1 MQQIGSLDLTI
12 VKIELFIHLSS
23 DISRS
28 VFCHPT
34 IFSCSDSS
42 EVLASGASTM
52 IPESQLEPVA
62 TLPDLEVPRN
72 RIPETHSR
80 LGTWSKG
87 HWGPTASGK
96 NVIWDYRSLSRIKDT
111 FFLSLQLVFCFFSF
125 INSQWYHRGNTT
137 MTLCYTEHL
146 VLRVRNMLYD
156 PMGPGNLRHF
166 LHTRGRCI
174 ILVSKTSR
182 TLIR

>member
-12 VKIELFIHLSS
+12 VKIELFIHFSS

-96 NVIWDYRSLSRIKDT
+96 DVVWDDRTLSRIKDT
-111 FFLSLQLVFCFFSF
+111 IFIIATSFLA
-125 INSQWYHRGNTT
+125 
-137 MTLCYTEHL
+137 
-146 VLRVRNMLYD
+146 
-156 PMGPGNLRHF
+156 F
-166 LHTRGRCI
+166 LPSIVNGITGVI
-174 ILVSKTSR
+174 Q
-182 TLIR
+182 